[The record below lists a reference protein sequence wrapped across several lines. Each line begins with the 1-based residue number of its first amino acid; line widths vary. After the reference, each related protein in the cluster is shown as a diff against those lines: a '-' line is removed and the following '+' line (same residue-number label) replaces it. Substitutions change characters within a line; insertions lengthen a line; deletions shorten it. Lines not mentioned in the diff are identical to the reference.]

1 MMKYK
6 CGHEIKDQH
15 LGRGEKRKLRIT
27 YKQKQECPT
36 CTLETTRKNIRK
48 VSATYIDG
56 TPISL
61 GMLSYRYVRSMQSAI
76 YRYNNEK

>member
-1 MMKYK
+1 MKYK
-6 CGHEIKDQH
+6 CGHEIKNQY
-15 LGRGEKRKLRIT
+15 LGRGKEREQRIA

-36 CTLETTRKNIRK
+36 CTLETTRKSIRK
-48 VSATYIDG
+48 VTAKLIDG

-61 GMLSYRYVRSMQSAI
+61 GMLSYRYVRGMQSAI